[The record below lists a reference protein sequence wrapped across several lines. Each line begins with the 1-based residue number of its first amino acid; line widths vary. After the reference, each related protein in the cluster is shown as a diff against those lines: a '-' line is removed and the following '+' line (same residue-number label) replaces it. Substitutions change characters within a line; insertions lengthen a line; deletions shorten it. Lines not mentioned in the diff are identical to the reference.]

1 MLKFIFHRH
10 QGTSKFNLTFVS
22 FFIVVYVNCDVFG
35 FRIDITGENN
45 TEKYCQQK
53 IEGLRYCGIH

>member
-1 MLKFIFHRH
+1 MLKFIFHNH
-10 QGTSKFNLTFVS
+10 QKCNLTFVS
-22 FFIVVYVNCDVFG
+22 FLIVVYVNCDVFG

-53 IEGLRYCGIH
+53 IEWLL